1 MSSDPSPLH
10 DRIAQ
15 SFNRQGL
22 MQTLGARLLSV
33 QPGEVQIELPCQ
45 PQVSQQQGFVHGGAV
60 ATIAD
65 SASGYAAL
73 TLAGEGEEVV
83 TAEYKVNLMR
93 PALGERLVAI
103 GRVVNAGRT
112 LSVCSAE
119 VFAHQGEQRKLVA
132 VLQATMVLVK
142 A

>member
-10 DRIAQ
+10 ARIAQ
-15 SFNRQGL
+15 SFHRQGL
-22 MQTLGARLLSV
+22 MHTLGARLLSV